1 MDWYDGDDILIGG
14 TKTQIASLRCPDCG
28 GRLKYA
34 YSGGADAGRLAVSC
48 IKCYALEVLHKL
60 PEPNCARF
68 FGKNA
73 TVCSGITG
81 GDET

>member
-1 MDWYDGDDILIGG
+1 MDWYDVDEILIGG

-60 PEPNCARF
+60 PEPNCVRF